1 MPHTTT
7 QGDLGDSLNDRVRP
21 TGTGSHFYHNKP
33 MSAGVNTRIHK
44 RQRTIRELL
53 EGHTGKPT
61 GAGGGLDF
69 VDAGRLR
76 T

>member
-1 MPHTTT
+1 
-7 QGDLGDSLNDRVRP
+7 
-21 TGTGSHFYHNKP
+21 